1 MTTKSY
7 PHFLGTDSN
16 GDFVWELPTGR
27 WTWGDDPYQAAT
39 RQRTFTPDRYLEK
52 YGPVKALVT
61 VESHPGKAPVVK
73 VAGEVVPMLG
83 PIDPEIIPPGPTV
96 AALTAAQKLVERDGT
111 PETNKLV
118 GACNALAAMARAAK
132 GWAEGSAQNEIDL
145 GRRDRKPADEQ
156 EFRLADILNMI
167 NDAAREVGVA
177 PEYGSVK

>member
-61 VESHPGKAPVVK
+61 VESHPGIPPVIK
-73 VAGEVVPMLG
+73 VAGEVVPMFG
-83 PIDPEIIPPGPTV
+83 PVDPEIIPST
-96 AALTAAQKLVERDGT
+96 AQKLIERDGT

-118 GACNALAAMARAAK
+118 GACNALAAMASAAK
-132 GWAEGSAQNEIDL
+132 GWAEGSAQNEIDMS
-145 GRRDRKPADEQ
+145 RRDRKSVDEQ